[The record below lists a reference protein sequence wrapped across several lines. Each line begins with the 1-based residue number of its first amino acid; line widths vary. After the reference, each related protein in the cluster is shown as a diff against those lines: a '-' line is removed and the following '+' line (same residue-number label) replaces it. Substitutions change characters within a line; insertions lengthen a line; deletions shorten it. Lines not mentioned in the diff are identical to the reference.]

1 MTSCF
6 SRGLLRFVPILAV
19 VLFVLS
25 DARLAAQSTCFQ
37 DLAACY
43 QRAAL
48 KDSFWDRL
56 LAGLDCEVD
65 LVACLE
71 RALAK

>member
-6 SRGLLRFVPILAV
+6 SRGLLRFVPIVAV

-25 DARLAAQSTCFQ
+25 DAKPAAASACFQ
-37 DLAACY
+37 DLGACY
-43 QRAAL
+43 QQAAL
-48 KDSFWDRL
+48 KDGFWDRF

-65 LVACLE
+65 LVGCLE
-71 RALAK
+71 RALGR